1 MDKVD
6 TQICS
11 ALKLQ
16 DRFVFQFAGNLG
28 YAQGIDNLL
37 EAIGLI
43 KNDNIHFLFI
53 GDGAKAGD
61 IVSYM
66 KKGTHK
72 NVSLL
77 GFQDRAN
84 QNDFLNACDI
94 GIVTLS
100 DGMYGLGVPSKSY
113 NIMASGKPMLF
124 IGDRQSEIALCIEE
138 YSLGWVVEPD
148 NPEMLARM
156 IEHIYSNRACL
167 SAMQNNAKTV
177 ADAVFAKER
186 ILEKYYRLLS

>member
-1 MDKVD
+1 
-6 TQICS
+6 
-11 ALKLQ
+11 
-16 DRFVFQFAGNLG
+16 
-28 YAQGIDNLL
+28 
-37 EAIGLI
+37 
-43 KNDNIHFLFI
+43 
-53 GDGAKAGD
+53 
-61 IVSYM
+61 M

-100 DGMYGLGVPSKSY
+100 DGMYGLGVPSKS
-113 NIMASGKPMLF
+113 
-124 IGDRQSEIALCIEE
+124 
-138 YSLGWVVEPD
+138 D
-148 NPEMLARM
+148 NPKMLARM
-156 IEHIYSNRACL
+156 IEHIYSNRTCL

-177 ADAVFAKER
+177 ADTVFAKER

>member
-1 MDKVD
+1 M
-6 TQICS
+6 
-11 ALKLQ
+11 
-16 DRFVFQFAGNLG
+16 
-28 YAQGIDNLL
+28 
-37 EAIGLI
+37 
-43 KNDNIHFLFI
+43 
-53 GDGAKAGD
+53 
-61 IVSYM
+61 SYM

-148 NPEMLARM
+148 NPKMLARM
-156 IEHIYSNRACL
+156 IEHIYSNRTCL

-177 ADAVFAKER
+177 ADTVFAKER

>member
-1 MDKVD
+1 MFILEVAG
-6 TQICS
+6 QICIS
-11 ALKLQ
+11 VLQ
-16 DRFVFQFAGNLG
+16 GIWG

-77 GFQDRAN
+77 GFPGS
-84 QNDFLNACDI
+84 CE
-94 GIVTLS
+94 
-100 DGMYGLGVPSKSY
+100 
-113 NIMASGKPMLF
+113 
-124 IGDRQSEIALCIEE
+124 SE
-138 YSLGWVVEPD
+138 
-148 NPEMLARM
+148 
-156 IEHIYSNRACL
+156 
-167 SAMQNNAKTV
+167 
-177 ADAVFAKER
+177 
-186 ILEKYYRLLS
+186 